1 MKIPYIFYLMIVIA
15 IFSTVSNA
23 CSDEV
28 YLKSGDKITGEIVE
42 QKQDSISVKTEAM
55 GSVSIK
61 RDHIDRIVKE
71 KEEPPELTEKPKKAA
86 WQGEVSLGYDRTT
99 GNTRDNQIS
108 GSFLMSR
115 NNKHVDEWT
124 LGGNLYYSS
133 TNRKMDA
140 QKWYGMGRYAFSLGE
155 SKKWYSFFRGE
166 ADHDRFAD
174 IDYRLVPA
182 AGVGYWLYDLPGIKL
197 MAEVG
202 AGLDHTVYKSKI
214 KDRDEWVLTPRLFL
228 EKKLFNNSK
237 ITQNLYYYPTIEDY
251 NDYRLRSDTSLDIA
265 LNKKLSLRLSL
276 IDDYN
281 SVPSEDTKKN
291 DLRLIS
297 SLVCS
302 F

>member
-1 MKIPYIFYLMIVIA
+1 MKIPYIFYLITVIA
-15 IFSTVSNA
+15 IFCMASNA

-42 QKQDSISVKTEAM
+42 QEQDSVSIKTEAM
-55 GSVSIK
+55 GSVSIE
-61 RDHIDRIVKE
+61 RNFIDHIVKE
-71 KEEPPELTEKPKKAA
+71 KENQPEITEKPKKAT
-86 WQGEVSLGYDRTT
+86 WQREVSLGCNKTT

-108 GSFLMSR
+108 GSFLISR

-124 LGGNLYYSS
+124 LGGSLYYSS
-133 TNRKMDA
+133 TNRKMDN
-140 QKWYGMGRYAFSLGE
+140 QKWYGMGRYAFSFGK
-155 SKKWYSFFRGE
+155 SKQWYGFFRGE
-166 ADHDRFAD
+166 GDHDRFAD

-182 AGVGYWLYDLPGIKL
+182 TGVGYWLYDLPEIKL

-202 AGLDHTVYKSKI
+202 AGLDHTVYKSRI
-214 KDRDEWVLTPRLFL
+214 KDRDEWVFTPRLFL
-228 EKKLFNNSK
+228 EKKLFSSSK
-237 ITQNLYYYPTIEDY
+237 ITQNLYWYPTFEDY
-251 NDYRLRSDTSLDIA
+251 NDYRLRSDTSLDVA

-281 SVPSEDTKKN
+281 STPPKDTKKN

-297 SLVCS
+297 SLIYT